1 VSARRALV
9 TGGAGFIGSHIVD
22 ALLEQGWSVCVL
34 DDFSTGHQENLAT
47 SLDRIELLR
56 GDVRDAEAVA
66 QAIDGAEVVFHQAAL
81 PSVPVSVREP
91 LRTHAINLGGTLEV
105 LEGARRAGVRRLVYA
120 TSSSVYGDAPDL
132 PKRESMRPG
141 PCSPYALQKYAGEVY
156 CRMYT
161 ELYGL
166 ETVALRYFNVY
177 GPRQDPQSDYAAVIP
192 VFVNACLAG
201 RRPHIHGNGAQTRDF
216 VFVSDVARANLL
228 AAESPKGVGDAV
240 NVAGGRS
247 ISIVGLWQAIR
258 AAAGSDLEPIHEPAR
273 PGDVR
278 DSLADLTR
286 ANELLGFQPT
296 IDLEEGLRR
305 TLQAAALPQPG
316 GHSS

>member
-1 VSARRALV
+1 VNARRALV
-9 TGGAGFIGSHIVD
+9 TGGGGFIGSHLVD

-34 DDFSTGHQENLAT
+34 DDFTTGREENLT
-47 SLDRIELLR
+47 GSLDRIDLMR
-56 GDVRDAEAVA
+56 GDVRDAETVARAV
-66 QAIDGAEVVFHQAAL
+66 DGAEVVFHQAAL
-81 PSVPVSVREP
+81 PSVPISVREP
-91 LRTHAINLGGTLEV
+91 LRTHAVNLGGTLEV
-105 LEGARRAGVRRLVYA
+105 LEGARRAGVRRVVYA
-120 TSSSVYGDAPDL
+120 ASSSAYGDAPDL
-132 PKRESMRPG
+132 PKQESMRPS

-156 CRMYT
+156 CRLYT

-192 VFVNACLAG
+192 LFVSACLEG
-201 RRPHIHGNGAQTRDF
+201 VRPHIHGSGNQTRDF

-228 AAESPKGVGDAV
+228 AAASGKASGGVV

-247 ISIVGLWQAIR
+247 ISILGLWTAIR
-258 AAAGSDLEPIHEPAR
+258 DVAGSDLEPVHDPGR

-286 ANELLGFQPT
+286 AAELLGFEPT

-305 TLQAAALPQPG
+305 TLQASASPQRRG
-316 GHSS
+316 ESS